1 MYANIQRFLQFQ
13 FTVNIAALIINVV
26 VAFSSGDMPLN
37 AVQVL
42 DPSLLL
48 HVLLLPYLL
57 WYTLSIIIVC
67 PILFELSL
75 LCTSRSVYSVLQFCM
90 CLASICKMI
99 WVTISALSV
108 RWNSYFWSLGLQLLW
123 VNIVID
129 TLGALALATELPT
142 DRLMQRP
149 PIGKRFVLV
158 LALICSSTF
167 LISQDNLVDL
177 TGKHYGFGRDFPSSF

>member
-57 WYTLSIIIVC
+57 
-67 PILFELSL
+67 
-75 LCTSRSVYSVLQFCM
+75 
-90 CLASICKMI
+90 
-99 WVTISALSV
+99 
-108 RWNSYFWSLGLQLLW
+108 
-123 VNIVID
+123 
-129 TLGALALATELPT
+129 
-142 DRLMQRP
+142 
-149 PIGKRFVLV
+149 
-158 LALICSSTF
+158 
-167 LISQDNLVDL
+167 
-177 TGKHYGFGRDFPSSF
+177 